1 MSKSILLFVSIV
13 LLLNGCGQKTA
24 ATQKLDE
31 TSVKVGVMGLNWP
44 KTVAANTDFTVNA
57 KIINAGDVTIPALGK
72 DGDLLKVGITYHWKT
87 MDEKVV
93 VWDGV
98 VTSLKS
104 DLKKD
109 EEQKVDIATKSPP
122 GPGKY
127 ILEIDLVQNSAF
139 WFGGAGSQTA
149 RMIIDVK

>member
-1 MSKSILLFVSIV
+1 MNKAIMLFVVIV
-13 LLLNGCGQKTA
+13 SLLSACSQQTA

-31 TSVKVGVMGLNWP
+31 KSVKVGIMALNWP
-44 KTVAANTDFTVNA
+44 KAVTANTDFTVNA
-57 KIINAGDVTIPALGK
+57 AVMNAGDVTIPALGK
-72 DGDLLKVGITYHWKT
+72 EGDLLKVGVTYHWRSI
-87 MDEKVV
+87 DDNVV
-93 VWDGV
+93 IWDGL

-122 GPGKY
+122 NPGKY

-139 WFGGAGSQTA
+139 WFAAAGSQTA
-149 RMIIDVK
+149 RINIDVN

>member
-1 MSKSILLFVSIV
+1 MSKSILLFVSIIS
-13 LLLNGCGQKTA
+13 LLNGCSQQTA

-31 TSVKVGVMGLNWP
+31 KSVKVGIMALNWP
-44 KTVAANTDFTVNA
+44 KTVTANTDFTVNA
-57 KIINAGDVTIPALGK
+57 IITNAGDVTIPALGK
-72 DGDLLKVGITYHWKT
+72 NGDLLKVGVTYHWRT
-87 MDEKVV
+87 MDDKVV
-93 VWDGV
+93 ILDGV

-122 GPGKY
+122 NPGKY

-149 RMIIDVK
+149 RIIIDVK